1 MKMFLSLLFAL
12 FAAGLSTYAQE
23 NPSTQQNKIFWKLSG
38 DHAIVWDLTNKT
50 KLPHSDNMEMDGK
63 RVAAIITYQ
72 VDENRKL
79 SIEREI
85 IYPQLRIFS
94 ESSANYWRKYR
105 AYLKDTYSDELLPTI
120 TLEERTFESGPLDS
134 VRIDGML
141 HFYHSNSQGLK
152 VARTL
157 LPSMN
162 HRLFTEIWQMTNT
175 TDSAK
180 TLTIGQTKL
189 VQEQEGQ
196 NGHFTR
202 KVFTNVTGGVTI
214 QSGQTFTFAV
224 YFTAQLDDE
233 PVADPPFAE
242 AVLSERDLF
251 LDTIRQNLILE
262 TPDPVLNHLFE
273 FSKIRA
279 SESIYDTKMGLMHSP
294 GGGRYYTGVWAND
307 QCEYASPFFPY
318 LGYKTGNTAAY
329 NSYMQ
334 FLKNIPEGD
343 GHFWSSYE
351 MEGTLTCCGMD
362 RGDAAMIAFGASH
375 FALAEGNKEK
385 AEELWPLI
393 TWSLDYC
400 DRRKNEAGV
409 INSDSDEM
417 EGRVA
422 TGGANLATSS
432 LYYGALRQSA
442 LLAKALGKPGSLIKK
457 YEKQAEELA
466 ASIEDYFGAEIEGLE
481 TYQYFKDYPYLR
493 HWICL
498 PLVVGIDNRKEGTL
512 DALFS
517 KLWTNNGVRVEY
529 NPDMEEPNLF
539 WDRGT
544 LYAFRGAFKA
554 GAANRALEKL
564 HAYSKTRL
572 LGFHVPYVVE
582 AWPEGNM
589 AHLSAESAL
598 YCRIFIEGLLGI
610 VPTGFHSF
618 DLTPNIPDSWDYVN
632 LKHIRAFG
640 TDFDIMIDR
649 EKEQLYIRVIEAGK
663 TILKKKINN
672 GESTHVSLSK

>member
-1 MKMFLSLLFAL
+1 MKYFGYLLLLQLSIILSLTAQDAL
-12 FAAGLSTYAQE
+12 PG
-23 NPSTQQNKIFWKLSG
+23 QQNEIFWKLSG
-38 DHAIVWDLTNKT
+38 DHAIVWDLNGENR
-50 KLPHSDNMEMDGK
+50 LPHSDNMEMDGQ
-63 RVAAIITYQ
+63 RVAAIITYS
-72 VDENRKL
+72 VDEKRNL
-79 SIEREI
+79 SLEREI
-85 IYPQLRIFS
+85 IFPQLRIFI
-94 ESSANYWRKYR
+94 ESSANYWRYYR
-105 AYLKDTYSDELLPTI
+105 AYLKDTYTDDFLPII
-120 TLEERTFESGPLDS
+120 TLEERTFEPGPLDS

-141 HFYHSNSQGLK
+141 HFYHGNSQGLS
-152 VARTL
+152 VERTL

-162 HRLFTEIWQMTNT
+162 FRLFTEIWQMTNT

-180 TLTIGQTKL
+180 TLTIGKTEFIR
-189 VQEQEGQ
+189 EQEGQ

-202 KVFTNVTGGVTI
+202 RVYTNVESGVTI
-214 QSGQTFTFAV
+214 LPGQTFTFAI
-224 YFTAQLDDE
+224 YFTAQLNDE
-233 PVADPPFAE
+233 PYEEPLLPEMVVD
-242 AVLSERDLF
+242 ERQVF
-251 LDTIRQNLILE
+251 LDTMHKNLILE
-262 TPDPVLNHLFE
+262 TPDPVLNRLFE
-273 FSKIRA
+273 FSKIRTA
-279 SESIYDTKMGLMHSP
+279 ESIYDTKMGLVHSP
-294 GGGRYYTGVWAND
+294 GGGRYYAGVWAND
-307 QCEYASPFFPY
+307 QAEYSGPFFPY
-318 LGYKTGNTAAY
+318 LGYRTGNIAAMNAY
-329 NSYMQ
+329 RQ
-334 FLKNIPEGD
+334 FLRNIPEGD

-351 MEGTLTCCGMD
+351 MEGTLTCCGLD

-375 FALAEGNKEK
+375 FALAEGDQKA

-400 DRRKNEAGV
+400 ERQKNEAGV
-409 INSDSDEM
+409 INSESDEM

-432 LYYGALRQSA
+432 LYYGALKQSA
-442 LLAKALGKPGSLIKK
+442 LLAKALGKPKSLIKE
-457 YEKQAEELA
+457 YNQQADMLA
-466 ASIEDYFGAEIEGLE
+466 RAIENYFGAEIDSLE

-564 HAYSKTRL
+564 HAYSTTRL

-598 YCRIFIEGLLGI
+598 YVRIFTEGLLGI

-618 DLTPNIPDSWDYVN
+618 DLTPELPDDWDFVN
-632 LKHIRAFG
+632 LKHIRAFSA
-640 TDFDIMIDR
+640 DFDILI
-649 EKEQLYIRVIEAGK
+649 KRVDGKLQVKVVEAGK
-663 TILKKKINN
+663 TILNKKTDSGK
-672 GESTHVSLSK
+672 TLHVVLSK